1 MIQLSDLT
9 KSFGDRTLFDHVTWQ
24 IGDGERVGLCGP
36 NGAGKT
42 TLLKM
47 LAGLDEPDS
56 GGIVKPSALT
66 IGYLPQDGLSHTGRT
81 VFEEASSAFQP
92 LLDIKAEMHEIEHRL
107 ADPAVPQ
114 GDHDA
119 MLSRYSDLQDR
130 FRLGDGYSMDLQIA
144 TVLRGLGFGPDALN
158 RPCETFS
165 GGWQM
170 RIALAKLLL
179 GRPNLLL
186 LDEPT
191 NHLDLEAR
199 NWLEE
204 YLGGYPYA
212 VILVSHDRYFL
223 DAVVTRIT
231 DLNLRTLTDYVGN
244 YSKYVEQRDAML
256 ERLRQTK
263 REQDEEVA
271 RVKMFIDR
279 FRYQATKAAQVQS
292 RIKML
297 EKVVP
302 IEVPPE
308 RKRIHFTFPTCAR
321 SGRTVF
327 DLKHVRKSYGAV
339 SVFTDLT
346 LHLERGD
353 RIALVGPNGAGK
365 STLMRMLSG
374 EEGPDTGTRTVGHQ
388 VIIEYFAQDEATRL
402 DPVLTVYETLQA
414 GSPNDMVPAI
424 RTILGGFLF
433 SGDDVYKKVAVLSG
447 GERTRL
453 AVARMLLRPSNTL
466 LLDEPTNHLDLD
478 SKDVLLDALEDYG
491 GTLIIVSHDR
501 YFVEKLATKIIEIGH
516 GAAVVYPGTYAEFL
530 WSKAQTENRIP
541 GPPRVRGRHAQDDR
555 SRDRSTRLRAK
566 ATTRGIPGETIPRA
580 PSRGGRRRQTA
591 VDRQSGGAKTPR
603 SRPQKAPAV
612 TRVAPQAHRRS
623 GGPHC
628 VSRSRG
634 QRARSRH
641 GGPRVLR
648 EPRDVQDGD
657 RPPSDAD
664 VGGRRPHGPVGIAS
678 GIRRRARAG
687 IVKRGV
693 PTHQT
698 CTSPTDLSF
707 TLRAQQPIN
716 VETRAVPALNS
727 VWTPG
732 MPIAVSRLVRPGFR
746 A

>member
-9 KSFGDRTLFDHVTWQ
+9 KSFGDRTLLDHVTWQ
-24 IGDGERVGLCGP
+24 IGDGDRVGLCGP

-56 GGIVKPSALT
+56 GHIITPSDLT
-66 IGYLPQDGLSHTGRT
+66 IGYLPQDGLTHAGRT

-92 LLDIKAEMHEIEHRL
+92 LLDMKAEMHVIEDRL
-107 ADPAVPQ
+107 ADTSVPAAE
-114 GDHDA
+114 HEL
-119 MLSRYSDLQDR
+119 MLHRYSDLQDH
-130 FRLGDGYSMDLQIA
+130 FRLGDGYSMDLRIA
-144 TVLRGLGFGPDALN
+144 TVLRGLGFSQDDLE
-158 RPCETFS
+158 RPAETFS

-204 YLGGYPYA
+204 YLGAYPFA

-231 DLNLRTLTDYVGN
+231 DLNLRRLTDYVGN

-256 ERLRQTK
+256 ERLRQAK
-263 REQDEEVA
+263 RDQDEEVA
-271 RVKMFIDR
+271 RVEMFISR

-308 RKRIHFTFPTCAR
+308 RKRIHFHFPTCAK
-321 SGRTVF
+321 SGRTV
-327 DLKHVRKSYGAV
+327 LELQHVRKSYGPLT
-339 SVFTDLT
+339 VFRDLS
-346 LHLERGD
+346 LHIERGD

-374 EEGPDTGTRTVGHQ
+374 EELADTGERLPGHQ
-388 VIIEYFAQDEATRL
+388 VVMEYFAQDEAARL
-402 DPVLTVYETLQA
+402 DPTLTVYETLQA
-414 GSPNDMVPAI
+414 GSPNNMVPAI

-433 SGDDVYKKVAVLSG
+433 SGDDVYKKAGVLSG

-478 SKDVLLDALEDYG
+478 SKDVLLEALEDYG

-516 GAAVVYPGTYAEFL
+516 GGADVYPGTYSEFL
-530 WSKAQTENRIP
+530 WHKDHPDTP
-541 GPPRVRGRHAQDDR
+541 TVV
-555 SRDRSTRLRAK
+555 K
-566 ATTRGIPGETIPRA
+566 ATVPAPKARSPRPAA
-580 PSRGGRRRQTA
+580 PPATQA
-591 VDRQSGGAKTPR
+591 TPAR
-603 SRPQKAPAV
+603 TPATESRPQ
-612 TRVAPQAHRRS
+612 TMDRD
-623 GGPHC
+623 
-628 VSRSRG
+628 
-634 QRARSRH
+634 ARK
-641 GGPRVLR
+641 
-648 EPRDVQDGD
+648 RD
-657 RPPSDAD
+657 DAD
-664 VGGRRPHGPVGIAS
+664 RRKQQ
-678 GIRRRARAG
+678 RTR
-687 IVKRGV
+687 
-693 PTHQT
+693 
-698 CTSPTDLSF
+698 D
-707 TLRAQQPIN
+707 TLRKRIAELEGRIAER
-716 VETRAVPALNS
+716 ETEVKTLEAAMS
-727 VWTPG
+727 
-732 MPIAVSRLVRPGFR
+732 APGFYDNR
-746 A
+746 DAAKAAADRHQALMWEVGDLMGQWEGLQDHAAGDTPES